1 MDLHILLDWFKQY
14 SYICIPILAFII
26 DTIIGDPNSKFH
38 PVALIG
44 RIITFYEAV
53 FYKET
58 DNDTKKLWYGGITV
72 GFILLTVYII
82 ASLLL
87 WIGGLINE
95 WVEYVIQVLIVY
107 ITISPRSLGAAGF
120 EINRLLKQGL
130 INEARERVSWIVGR
144 DTDYLDEGEITRATV
159 ETIAENTIDGI
170 VSPFFFFILGGP
182 IGAILYRTA
191 NTMDSMLGYKNQKY
205 MFFGRVAARFDD
217 ILNWIPARI
226 TFILFVI
233 SAFILRFDAKNA
245 FHIGLRD
252 AKKHPS
258 PNGGY
263 AEAPVAGA
271 LHIRLGG
278 YNQYFKKMT
287 FREYMGDALE
297 SLNRLHIIRCIYMMY
312 LSTIL
317 MIVITS
323 FVTYLC
329 ME

>member
-1 MDLHILLDWFKQY
+1 MDLNILLEWFKHY
-14 SYICIPILAFII
+14 NYVCIPILAFII
-26 DTIIGDPNSKFH
+26 DMIIGDPNSKFH

-44 RIITFYEAV
+44 RVISFYEAV
-53 FYKET
+53 FYKDT
-58 DNDTKKLWYGGITV
+58 DNDTKKLWYGGIAV
-72 GFILLTVYII
+72 GFILLTIYII
-82 ASLLL
+82 SSLIL
-87 WIGGLINE
+87 WIGSLINE
-95 WVEYVIQVLIVY
+95 WVEYSIQVLIVY

-120 EINRLLKQGL
+120 EINRLLKQGR
-130 INEARERVSWIVGR
+130 IDDARHRVSWIVGR
-144 DTDYLDEGEITRATV
+144 DTEDLDESEITRATV
-159 ETIAENTIDGI
+159 ETISENTIDGI
-170 VSPFFFFILGGP
+170 ISPLFFFILGGP

-205 MFFGRVAARFDD
+205 MFFGRVAARLDD
-217 ILNWIPARI
+217 ILNWIPARL
-226 TFILFVI
+226 TFLLLVI
-233 SAFILRFDAKNA
+233 SAY
-245 FHIGLRD
+245 
-252 AKKHPS
+252 KHPS

-297 SLNRLHIIRCIYMMY
+297 TLHRLHITRCIYMMY

-317 MIVITS
+317 MIIITTIVAYQ
-323 FVTYLC
+323 F